1 MVVVRVT
8 VCTVVVVCPPPKI
21 VVFLGPLA
29 TEPPNTSSDPV
40 RKNAAIAKPMTPVT
54 SPSTS
59 HVRPRERAPALVL
72 LPQAERVVAALA
84 RGRRDVVRAVRG
96 QLAAAVARRARGWS
110 TGRRSA
116 SPTMPTM
123 TGVTAAPTIA
133 PPPHTS
139 WTTSAAASDD
149 RLAMMSVWKE
159 MPGAGPGLSR
169 GAVLT

>member
-1 MVVVRVT
+1 MLGVVVVRVT

-21 VVFLGPLA
+21 VVLLGPA

-59 HVRPRERAPALVL
+59 HVRPREPRRRSCSHRPNGSSPRSREAGGTSCARSAGSLRP
-72 LPQAERVVAALA
+72 PSRGAASL
-84 RGRRDVVRAVRG
+84 
-96 QLAAAVARRARGWS
+96 S
-110 TGRRSA
+110 TGWRSA
-116 SPTMPTM
+116 SPTIPTI

-133 PPPHTS
+133 PPPHTL

-149 RLAMMSVWKE
+149 RLAMASVWKE
-159 MPGAGPGLSR
+159 MPEPPWLPR
-169 GAVLT
+169 EAVLT

>member
-1 MVVVRVT
+1 MLGVVVVRVT

-21 VVFLGPLA
+21 VVFLGPA

-59 HVRPRERAPALVL
+59 QVRPRELRRRSCSHRPNGSS
-72 LPQAERVVAALA
+72 PRSREAAGTSCA
-84 RGRRDVVRAVRG
+84 RSAGSLRPPSRG
-96 QLAAAVARRARGWS
+96 AASLS
-110 TGRRSA
+110 TGWRSA
-116 SPTMPTM
+116 SPTIPTI

-133 PPPHTS
+133 PPPHTL

-149 RLAMMSVWKE
+149 RLAMASVWKE
-159 MPGAGPGLSR
+159 MPEPPWLPR
-169 GAVLT
+169 EAVLT